1 MKTNVKDL
9 GKCKRKLK
17 VELSAT
23 EVEESFAKAYDV
35 VRKKA
40 NVKGFRPG
48 KVPDEI
54 LDKFYGGE
62 VTRESLHLLIESTFD
77 RILKEQNL
85 VPVAQPQFQL
95 KPLDKGKSYTYEAE
109 MEVRPQIEPKN
120 YLGVK
125 IRKRKVDIS
134 KDEIEAELDRLREVK
149 AHLVPVEDGA
159 SIAKGIVATI
169 DFDGTIDGKPF
180 QGGTAKG
187 YVFECGK
194 GTLLSDFEQ
203 KILGMKKGEERSIE
217 VVYPADYHAGNLAG
231 KKSAFRVTVQAL
243 HRKELPNL
251 DDEFAKDLGKENLDL
266 VRKEME
272 GLISRRKEAD
282 HHGHYADELMEKLL
296 SVHAFDVPGR
306 LVDEESERSKIS
318 KEEATKRTRSRFLLE
333 AIAMKESLR
342 VETKEVEARIQQLAR
357 LHRKPVDEVRKFYM
371 EQRLVPAL
379 VAEILWEKTLAFLLD
394 KATFE
399 NA

>member
-1 MKTNVKDL
+1 MKAHVKDL
-9 GKCKRKLK
+9 GKCKRKLR
-17 VELSAT
+17 VELSAA
-23 EVEESFAKAYDV
+23 EVSESVAKAYDV

-134 KDEIEAELDRLREVK
+134 KDEIEAELDHLREAK
-149 AHLVPVEDGA
+149 AHLVPVEDDA
-159 SIAKGIVATI
+159 SVEKGIVATI

-282 HHGHYADELMEKLL
+282 HRGHYADELMEKLL
-296 SVHAFDVPGR
+296 SVHAFDVPAR

-333 AIAMKESLR
+333 TIAMKESLR

-394 KATFE
+394 KATYE
-399 NA
+399 N